1 MSWLA
6 LVYIVLASAS
16 GVPPIELFGC
26 FTKTEK
32 RVEVLRVRER
42 EYQCKFGWRQNA
54 LAGNIVQVGGVGA
67 VTIEMTGFT
76 AAELHL
82 SYDKFRLKKVA
93 IDQHKPG
100 SMVRLLELGGPIQT
114 QAEQERLG
122 TWFTLNF
129 NYTHCIGDDAAPINL
144 VVAPLGNKTWAPIVT
159 ELHQDRE
166 ACHSN
171 SSFGH
176 WFAFMH
182 HTSDAAPKTLP
193 LGVTSRGDGSAAF
206 AFIFMLSTLLA
217 LCMVCFYI
225 NPSGVGEAV

>member
-1 MSWLA
+1 MSWLV
-6 LVYIVLASAS
+6 LIYIVLASATAAGG

-26 FTKTEK
+26 FTKAEK

-42 EYQCKFGWRQNA
+42 EYQCKFGWRQTA
-54 LAGNIVQVGGVGA
+54 LAGNVVQSGA

-100 SMVRLLELGGPIQT
+100 SMVRLLELGGPIQM

-122 TWFTLNF
+122 TWFTLSF
-129 NYTHCIGDDAAPINL
+129 NYTHCIGDDGAPINL
-144 VVAPLGNKTWAPIVT
+144 VVAPLSNKTWAPLVA
-159 ELHQDRE
+159 ELHQDRDM
-166 ACHSN
+166 CHSN
-171 SSFGH
+171 STFGR
-176 WFAFMH
+176 WFAFL
-182 HTSDAAPKTLP
+182 HTSDAAAQTLP
-193 LGVTSRGDGSAAF
+193 LRVVSRGDGSAAF